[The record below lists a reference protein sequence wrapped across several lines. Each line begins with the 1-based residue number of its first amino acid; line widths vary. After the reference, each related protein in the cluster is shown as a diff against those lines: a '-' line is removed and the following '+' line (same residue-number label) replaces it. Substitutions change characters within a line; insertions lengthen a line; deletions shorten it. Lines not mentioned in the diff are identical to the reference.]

1 MKFKEILKEN
11 LKDELNEGVEE
22 TLLKEINKKLKMM
35 KRDVG
40 TNNFR
45 GAVQGLKAVV
55 DDYMKND

>member
-1 MKFKEILKEN
+1 MKFKEILKEDR
-11 LKDELNEGVEE
+11 KDELNEGVEE

-45 GAVQGLKAVV
+45 GAVQGLKSIV